1 MGHTKSR
8 QYSLWG
14 QGFPTE
20 CVFYPSLCV
29 LCLHVYLHFGFWFG
43 NFFYIFTSL
52 LVIPFT
58 YWNEALLT
66 DMGHTPPL
74 RSLEWFGK
82 KNPSLLF
89 SGTLPSQ
96 HSSNCI
102 FPLVYPTHSPPHT
115 ASSFFS
121 TVFGVYWKK
130 CYYNEH
136 CIFTTSFSEFG
147 SQKDVDFLLAVAL

>member
-1 MGHTKSR
+1 MHGLPEISVATSVSPASHTVMALSR
-8 QYSLWG
+8 AAVMEFCCSSVPAVLSLP
-14 QGFPTE
+14 QAVSET
-20 CVFYPSLCV
+20 VALRAMAVASSV
-29 LCLHVYLHFGFWFG
+29 AAYLHFGFWFG

-121 TVFGVYWKK
+121 TVFGVY
-130 CYYNEH
+130 
-136 CIFTTSFSEFG
+136 
-147 SQKDVDFLLAVAL
+147 